1 MRTSQKHPP
10 IMGRVCGRFWE
21 VVSFKNRST
30 GDPFLVMVLEA
41 ILTNRLLREKLKCL
55 DENLMLNNFRETAV
69 LKKK

>member
-1 MRTSQKHPP
+1 
-10 IMGRVCGRFWE
+10 
-21 VVSFKNRST
+21 
-30 GDPFLVMVLEA
+30 MVLEA

>member
-10 IMGRVCGRFWE
+10 IMGRVYGHFWE